1 MFIDYSSTFGKAIK
15 KARKERHMTQQ
26 QLADATHVS
35 QRYLAKIENGKTHPS
50 IDIVCIIVKA
60 LNLSMDNILHE
71 GQLDESEHFLKELQV
86 RLPGFT
92 KEQKDYLITTILV
105 FEEQNRNRE
114 S

>member
-1 MFIDYSSTFGKAIK
+1 
-15 KARKERHMTQQ
+15 
-26 QLADATHVS
+26 
-35 QRYLAKIENGKTHPS
+35 
-50 IDIVCIIVKA
+50 
-60 LNLSMDNILHE
+60 MDNILHE

-92 KEQKDYLITTILV
+92 KEQKDYLSTTILV

>member
-1 MFIDYSSTFGKAIK
+1 MYFNREDYGSRIRSLRK
-15 KARKERHMTQQ
+15 KRGLTQE
-26 QLADATHVS
+26 QLAEKMNVS
-35 QRYLAKIENGKTHPS
+35 TPYIAKIENGKTHPS

-92 KEQKDYLITTILV
+92 KEQKDYLSTTILV
-105 FEEQNRNRE
+105 FEEQNRNRD

>member
-1 MFIDYSSTFGKAIK
+1 MFIDYSSTFGKSIK

-26 QLADATHVS
+26 QLADVTHVS

-86 RLPGFT
+86 RLPGLT
-92 KEQKDYLITTILV
+92 KEQKDYLSTTILV